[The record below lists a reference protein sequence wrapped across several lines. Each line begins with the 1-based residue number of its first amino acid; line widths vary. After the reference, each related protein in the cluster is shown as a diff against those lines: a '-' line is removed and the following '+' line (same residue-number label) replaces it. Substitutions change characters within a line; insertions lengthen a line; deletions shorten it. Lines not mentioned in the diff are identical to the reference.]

1 MQSNINQI
9 QLNFFTFFF
18 LDGIQ
23 LHLVIDLQPF
33 DLTQLN
39 LIDLIANQCSI
50 NYSWTK
56 RM

>member
-18 LDGIQ
+18 FNGIQ

-50 NYSWTK
+50 NYFWTK